1 MEDLKVREFISIS
14 YGVGSGYGD
23 GSGDGYGSGYGY
35 GYGDGSGDGSGYGV
49 GYGNGSGSGSGSG
62 YGDGSGDGS
71 GSGYGYG
78 YGYGDGSGDGFGKK
92 SINGMKICTI
102 DGIPTVL
109 TSIKGNIA
117 KGYIL
122 NGDLSLTPCYVVKT
136 NNLFAHGKTLHEAQ
150 RALQG
155 KLFRD
160 MSEDERIK
168 MFITEFPTLNTMVK
182 NQELFD
188 WHNKLT
194 GSCLMG
200 RKQFVKN
207 NNISLEEN
215 MSVYDFIELT
225 KDSYGGDVI
234 KKLAEKYEEENNVR
248 KYKKPN
254 QGN

>member
-1 MEDLKVREFISIS
+1 MEGLKVREFISIS
-14 YGVGSGYGD
+14 
-23 GSGDGYGSGYGY
+23 SGYGY
-35 GYGDGSGDGSGYGV
+35 GYGDGSGDGY
-49 GYGNGSGSGSGSG
+49 GSGSGFGSG
-62 YGDGSGDGS
+62 DGYSDGS
-71 GSGYGYG
+71 GSGYG
-78 YGYGDGSGDGFGKK
+78 SGKK

-102 DGIPTVL
+102 DNVPTIL

-136 NNLFAHGKTLHEAQ
+136 GRFFAHGKTLHEAQ

-155 KLFRD
+155 KLFGD
-160 MSEDERIK
+160 MDEDERIE
-168 MFITEFPTLNTMVK
+168 MFITEFPTLDTVIK
-182 NQELFD
+182 NQKLFD

-225 KDSYGGDVI
+225 KDSYGGDII
-234 KKLAEKYEEENNVR
+234 KKLAEKYEEESHVR
-248 KYKKPN
+248 
-254 QGN
+254 